1 MNIPAPP
8 ATATAGTRNLA
19 ILLGFIVLLQF
30 GYPIT
35 LHGEVWAGLYMLLY
49 AGMICYGILIVR
61 EEGQHIGSMLTLGA
75 VFAFFGVWYAF
86 AQHSTAVTLG
96 MLVSVAAFML
106 TLMVS
111 LMRFIFRRSTATGL
125 ALVLAA
131 VCVYLILGG
140 FFAATFST
148 IEIIAPGSFQD
159 PQLPGQPVSW
169 QQMIYYSY
177 VTMATLGY
185 GEILPVTPWAR
196 TLASFETVAGTLFLT
211 IVIAR
216 LVSAW
221 IGPRALDDRAD

>member
-1 MNIPAPP
+1 MNVSAPA
-8 ATATAGTRNLA
+8 ATARAATRNLA

-35 LHGEVWAGLYMLLY
+35 LHGELWTGLYMLLY
-49 AGMICYGILIVR
+49 AGMIFYGILVVR
-61 EEGQHIGSMLTLGA
+61 EEGQHSAVILTIGT
-75 VFAFFGVWYAF
+75 VFVVFGVWYAF
-86 AQHSTAVTLG
+86 AQHSIAVTLG
-96 MLVSVAAFML
+96 MLLSVAAFML
-106 TLMVS
+106 ALMIS
-111 LMRFIFRRSTATGL
+111 LLRFIFRRSSATGL

-148 IEIIAPGSFQD
+148 IEILAPGSFQD

-185 GEILPVTPWAR
+185 GEILPITPWAR

-221 IGPRALDDRAD
+221 IGPRSLND